1 MIKENDIVTKK
12 GQKFIIGKFLKEL
25 KNRFLCE
32 VEIDGNVEECYV
44 PSSCHLSNFLQ
55 LKGKRVLLV
64 PTQGKSPRTKYALYA
79 VPYRRNYIVLNTS
92 LSNTAI
98 EKGIH
103 NRRFSYLGKRSLVQK
118 EHSVEGYK
126 ADIYIPKTKTIVEI
140 KSVLSSKDEAVFP
153 TVYSERT
160 QNQLKNIQEMLDKGY
175 KVAFIIVSLNPYIKK
190 LTIDKDTE
198 FYAELTR
205 CIEKGMELRAY
216 TSHLKDYEIEI
227 KKQIQLLYL

>member
-1 MIKENDIVTKK
+1 MKSRMTEFKY
-12 GQKFIIGKFLKEL
+12 GRFGREL

-32 VEIDGNVEECYV
+32 VEIDGKVEECYV

-92 LSNTAI
+92 LSNVAI

-103 NRRFSYLGKRSLVQK
+103 NRRFSYLGKRTLVQK

-126 ADIYIPKTKTIVEI
+126 ADLYIPQTKTIVEI
-140 KSVLSSKDEAVFP
+140 KSVLSEKDDAIFP
-153 TVYSERT
+153 TVFSERT
-160 QNQLKNIQEMLDKGY
+160 QNQLKSIQEMLDKGY
-175 KVAFIIVSLNPYIKK
+175 NVAFIIVSLNPYIKN
-190 LTIDKDTE
+190 LIIDKSTE
-198 FYAELTR
+198 FYEELSK
-205 CIEKGMELRAY
+205 CIEKGMNVRAY
-216 TSHLKDYEIEI
+216 SCCLLNDEICIKKEI
-227 KKQIQLLYL
+227 KITV